1 MKKETNKSFCFW
13 RTPFV
18 MSPPA
23 VFCSPEAVQGRIN
36 TGCVR
41 ETHTENSVNKNT
53 PHHTCKASASCLPQA
68 NASCSN
74 AALHTAPPC
83 FIRSAFTLIELL
95 VVIAIIAILAAML
108 MPALNKARDRA
119 QTSNCLSNL
128 KQLGSSFA
136 LYTGASDDFFPIA
149 NKKVYG
155 DTRSVATQLYS
166 WGYNL
171 VSNGFLSSA
180 AVLHCPVAVKF
191 IPSEELKFGSH
202 EGPYS
207 HSTYAMAFYGG
218 LGYNENII
226 PVAKLNRV
234 PNPSGKPLLFDSL
247 VKISGY
253 GYQGTSSFWGIATW
267 KSDWY
272 DQMTAIH
279 GTGDPDP
286 LLRTGSTGTLLVDG
300 HVENLPHLIKKPS
313 NPTNVFSPTSPLV
326 RSK

>member
-1 MKKETNKSFCFW
+1 MSEKSNE
-13 RTPFV
+13 PSFV
-18 MSPPA
+18 K
-23 VFCSPEAVQGRIN
+23 
-36 TGCVR
+36 
-41 ETHTENSVNKNT
+41 NSVK
-53 PHHTCKASASCLPQA
+53 SQLPQ
-68 NASCSN
+68 
-74 AALHTAPPC
+74 HVGVKPMG
-83 FIRSAFTLIELL
+83 FTLIELL

-136 LYTGASDDFFPIA
+136 LYTGASDDFFPVA

-155 DTRSVATQLYS
+155 DTSSVGTQLYS

-191 IPSEELKFGSH
+191 IPSEDLKFSYAGR
-202 EGPYS
+202 YA

-218 LGYNENII
+218 LGWNETLT

-234 PNPSGKPLLFDSL
+234 LNPSGKPLLFDSL
-247 VKISGY
+247 VRISGSV
-253 GYQGTSSFWGIATW
+253 YQGTSSFWGVSSSA

-300 HVENLPHLIKKPS
+300 HVENLPNLIKKSYNPTGVF
-313 NPTNVFSPTSPLV
+313 NPTNPLV

>member
-1 MKKETNKSFCFW
+1 MKVKFGVIGADFCSGKNRKEKERVN
-13 RTPFV
+13 V
-18 MSPPA
+18 MSEKSNEPSF
-23 VFCSPEAVQGRIN
+23 VK
-36 TGCVR
+36 
-41 ETHTENSVNKNT
+41 NSVK
-53 PHHTCKASASCLPQA
+53 SQLPQ
-68 NASCSN
+68 
-74 AALHTAPPC
+74 HVGVKPMG
-83 FIRSAFTLIELL
+83 FTLIELL

-136 LYTGASDDFFPIA
+136 LYTGASDDFFPVA
-149 NKKVYG
+149 NQKVYG
-155 DTRSVATQLYS
+155 DNRSVATQLYT

-171 VSNGFLSSA
+171 VTNGFLSSA

-191 IPSEELKFGSH
+191 IPSEDLKFSSAGR
-202 EGPYS
+202 YS

-218 LGYNENII
+218 LGFNEGLI

-234 PNPSGKPLLFDSL
+234 LNPSGKPLLFDSL
-247 VKISGY
+247 VRISGSV
-253 GYQGTSSFWGIATW
+253 YQGTSSFWGVSTS

-300 HVENLPHLIKKPS
+300 HVENLPNLIKKSYNPTGVF
-313 NPTNVFSPTSPLV
+313 NPTNPLV

>member
-1 MKKETNKSFCFW
+1 MREKSNEQSL
-13 RTPFV
+13 V
-18 MSPPA
+18 K
-23 VFCSPEAVQGRIN
+23 
-36 TGCVR
+36 
-41 ETHTENSVNKNT
+41 NSVK
-53 PHHTCKASASCLPQA
+53 SQLPQ
-68 NASCSN
+68 
-74 AALHTAPPC
+74 HVGVKPMG
-83 FIRSAFTLIELL
+83 FTLIELL

-136 LYTGASDDFFPIA
+136 LYTGASDDFFPVA

-155 DTRSVATQLYS
+155 DDRSVATQLYT

-171 VSNGFLSSA
+171 VTNGFLSSA

-191 IPSEELKFGSH
+191 IPSEELKFGSQ
-202 EGPYS
+202 GTYS
-207 HSTYAMAFYGG
+207 HSTYAMAWYGG
-218 LGYNENII
+218 LGYNEGLM
-226 PVAKLNRV
+226 PVAKINRV
-234 PNPSGKPLLFDSL
+234 INPSGKPLLFDSL
-247 VKISGY
+247 VRISGY
-253 GYQGTSSFWGIATW
+253 GYQGTSSFWGVGSTS

-300 HVENLPHLIKKPS
+300 HVENLPNLIKRAY
-313 NPTNVFSPTSPLV
+313 NNTDVFRGDRPTV